1 MKKKKKK
8 SGLTMA
14 LTTGG
19 EPVIVGTKFKDWL
32 VHREEMA
39 KEGNAYLR
47 QSGPDWKSTE
57 KAINKANLI
66 ASAASGTPNYEP
78 LNRDRKKLLADI
90 EKKRPL
96 RRSEFIDLYGYQ
108 AWLDYVKEHDL
119 PEDHK
124 FADAHR

>member
-1 MKKKKKK
+1 MKKKKNK

-14 LTTGG
+14 LTVGG

-32 VHREEMA
+32 VRREEMA
-39 KEGNAYLR
+39 KEGHAYLR
-47 QSGPDWKSTE
+47 QSGPDWKAKE
-57 KAINKANLI
+57 REINKANLV
-66 ASAASGTPNYEP
+66 AGAASGTPNYEFY
-78 LNRDRKKLLADI
+78 NKERKKLLADI

-96 RRSEFIDLYGYQ
+96 RRGEFIDLYGYQ
-108 AWLDYVKEHDL
+108 AWLDYVNEHDL